1 MIWTDMD
8 ADILSSKTLEDA
20 SALPI
25 LPYSL
30 IRWTGIAQAGV
41 GAGLYCSST
50 GWRTEGIQYFSN
62 ILLD

>member
-30 IRWTGIAQAGV
+30 IVVGQESLKLALELACIAPRLGGV
-41 GAGLYCSST
+41 LRGSNTFQTSS
-50 GWRTEGIQYFSN
+50 
-62 ILLD
+62 